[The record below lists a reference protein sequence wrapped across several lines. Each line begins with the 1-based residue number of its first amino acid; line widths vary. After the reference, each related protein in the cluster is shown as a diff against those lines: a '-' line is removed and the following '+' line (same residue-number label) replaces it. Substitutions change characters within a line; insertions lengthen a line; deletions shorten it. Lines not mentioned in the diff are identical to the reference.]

1 VGANVG
7 ALLGEAEGEGVGLLF
22 SYVGAS
28 VGEAEVGAL
37 LGKEEEM
44 GVGAP
49 KVYDGTSVDGT
60 SVGKAVGAL
69 IFILCVEELLGWAV
83 GWPVG

>member
-7 ALLGEAEGEGVGLLF
+7 ALLGDAEGEGVGLLF

-28 VGEAEVGAL
+28 VGEAKVGAL
-37 LGKEEEM
+37 LGKEEGM

-49 KVYDGTSVDGT
+49 KVYDGTSVE
-60 SVGKAVGAL
+60 KAVGAL

>member
-1 VGANVG
+1 
-7 ALLGEAEGEGVGLLF
+7 
-22 SYVGAS
+22 
-28 VGEAEVGAL
+28 VGEAKVGAL

-49 KVYDGTSVDGT
+49 KVYGGTSVDGT